1 VKIIEITK
9 MKLIPYSRQYINDK
23 DIMNITKIL
32 KSDYLTKG
40 SQTIK
45 FENEVK
51 KRIKSKYTLAVINAS
66 SALILACRALEL
78 KKNQYLWTTA
88 ITYVASVNCAL
99 HCQAKIDLV
108 DIDYTDNNISIEHLK
123 KKLIISKKKKILPKI
138 LVIVHLSGFPCKLK
152 DKKKLSKRY
161 NFKIIEDAS
170 HAFGSNYFGSPIGS
184 CKYSDI
190 SIFSFHPVKVI
201 TTAEGGII
209 STNDKD
215 IYSKIYAMR
224 ENGQVI
230 KKKTNYNFLYDI
242 KFLGYNFRI
251 NEINSSLGISQ
262 LRQANVFIRKKILL
276 ANRYFKY
283 LIQKEITL
291 PLLRKNYFSSW
302 HLFIIKINFNLLKID
317 KNQFIK
323 KLRDKRIFANFHY
336 IPLYKF
342 SFISSFLKTKILPN
356 SEKYFKEAVS
366 LPLFPQMS
374 KTEQNYVINNVN
386 SIIKS
391 NRIIKK

>member
-1 VKIIEITK
+1 

-23 DIMNITKIL
+23 DIINITKIL

-51 KRIKSKYTLAVINAS
+51 KRIKSKYALAVINAS
-66 SALILACRALEL
+66 SGLILACRALEL
-78 KKNQYLWTTA
+78 QKNQYLWTTA

-99 HCQAKIDLV
+99 HCQAKIDLI
-108 DIDYTDNNISIEHLK
+108 DIDYRDNNISIDHLK
-123 KKLIISKKKKILPKI
+123 KKLIIAKKKKILPKI
-138 LVIVHLSGFPCKLK
+138 LVIVHLSGLPCRLREI
-152 DKKKLSKRY
+152 KKLSKKY

-170 HAFGSNYFGSPIGS
+170 HAFGSTYFGSPIGS

-209 STNDKD
+209 STNNKN
-215 IYSKIYAMR
+215 IYNKIYTMR
-224 ENGQVI
+224 ENGLVI
-230 KKKTNYNFLYDI
+230 KEKTNYNFLYDI
-242 KFLGYNFRI
+242 KSLGYNFRI

-262 LRQANVFIRKKILL
+262 LRQASLFIRKKIFL
-276 ANRYFKY
+276 AKRYFKY
-283 LIQKEITL
+283 LSQKEITL

-323 KLRDKRIFANFHY
+323 KLRDKKIFANFHY

-342 SFISSFLKTKILPN
+342 SFISRFLKIKILNN
-356 SEKYFKEAVS
+356 SEKYFREAVS

-374 KTEQNYVINNVN
+374 KTEQDYVIKNVI
-386 SIIKS
+386 SIIKN

>member
-1 VKIIEITK
+1 

-23 DIMNITKIL
+23 DIINITKIL

-51 KRIKSKYTLAVINAS
+51 KRIKSKYALAVINAS

-78 KKNQYLWTTA
+78 QKNQYLWTTA

-99 HCQAKIDLV
+99 HCQAKIDLI
-108 DIDYTDNNISIEHLK
+108 DIDYGDNNISIDHLK
-123 KKLIISKKKKILPKI
+123 KKLIIAKKKKILPKI
-138 LVIVHLSGFPCKLK
+138 LVIVHLSGLPCRLREI
-152 DKKKLSKRY
+152 KKLSKKY

-170 HAFGSNYFGSPIGS
+170 HAFGSTYFGSPIGS

-209 STNDKD
+209 STNNKN
-215 IYSKIYAMR
+215 IYNKIYTMR
-224 ENGQVI
+224 ENGLVI
-230 KKKTNYNFLYDI
+230 KEKINYNFLYDI
-242 KFLGYNFRI
+242 KSLGYNFRI

-262 LRQANVFIRKKILL
+262 LRQASLFIRKKFFL
-276 ANRYFKY
+276 AKRYFKY
-283 LIQKEITL
+283 LSQKEITL
-291 PLLRKNYFSSW
+291 PLLRKNYSSSW

-323 KLRDKRIFANFHY
+323 KLRDKKIFANFHY

-342 SFISSFLKTKILPN
+342 SFISRFLKIKILNN
-356 SEKYFKEAVS
+356 SEKYFREAVS

-374 KTEQNYVINNVN
+374 KTEQDYVIKNVIA
-386 SIIKS
+386 IIKN
-391 NRIIKK
+391 NRIVKK

>member
-23 DIMNITKIL
+23 DIINITKIL

-51 KRIKSKYTLAVINAS
+51 KRIKSKYALAVINAS

-78 KKNQYLWTTA
+78 QKNQYLWTTA

-99 HCQAKIDLV
+99 HCQAKIDLI
-108 DIDYTDNNISIEHLK
+108 DIDYGDNNISIDHLK
-123 KKLIISKKKKILPKI
+123 KKLIIAKKKKILPKI
-138 LVIVHLSGFPCKLK
+138 LVIVHLSGLPCRLREI
-152 DKKKLSKRY
+152 KKLSKKY

-170 HAFGSNYFGSPIGS
+170 HAFGSTYFGSPIGS

-209 STNDKD
+209 STNNKN
-215 IYSKIYAMR
+215 IYNKIYTMR
-224 ENGQVI
+224 ENGLVI
-230 KKKTNYNFLYDI
+230 KEKINYNFLYDI
-242 KFLGYNFRI
+242 KSLGYNFRI

-262 LRQANVFIRKKILL
+262 LRQASLFIRKKFFL
-276 ANRYFKY
+276 AKRYFKY
-283 LIQKEITL
+283 LSQKEITL
-291 PLLRKNYFSSW
+291 PLLRKNYSSSW

-323 KLRDKRIFANFHY
+323 KLRDKKIFANFHY

-342 SFISSFLKTKILPN
+342 SFISRFLKIKILNN
-356 SEKYFKEAVS
+356 SEKYFREAVS

-374 KTEQNYVINNVN
+374 KTEQDYVIKNVI
-386 SIIKS
+386 SIIKN
-391 NRIIKK
+391 NRIVKK

>member
-1 VKIIEITK
+1 

-23 DIMNITKIL
+23 DIINITKIL

-51 KRIKSKYTLAVINAS
+51 KRIKSKYALAVINAS

-78 KKNQYLWTTA
+78 QKNQYLWTTA

-99 HCQAKIDLV
+99 HCQAKIDLI
-108 DIDYTDNNISIEHLK
+108 DIDYGDNNISIDHLK
-123 KKLIISKKKKILPKI
+123 KKLIIAKKKKILPKI
-138 LVIVHLSGFPCKLK
+138 LVIVHLSGLPCRLREI
-152 DKKKLSKRY
+152 KKLSKKY

-170 HAFGSNYFGSPIGS
+170 HAFGSTYFGSPIGS

-209 STNDKD
+209 STNNKN
-215 IYSKIYAMR
+215 IYNKIYTMR
-224 ENGQVI
+224 ENGLVI
-230 KKKTNYNFLYDI
+230 KEKTNYNFLYDI
-242 KFLGYNFRI
+242 KSLGYNFRI

-262 LRQANVFIRKKILL
+262 LRQATLFIRKKIFL
-276 ANRYFKY
+276 AKRYFKY
-283 LIQKEITL
+283 LSQKEITL
-291 PLLRKNYFSSW
+291 PLLRKNYSSSW

-323 KLRDKRIFANFHY
+323 KLRDKKIFANFHY

-342 SFISSFLKTKILPN
+342 SFISRFLKIKILNN
-356 SEKYFKEAVS
+356 SEKYFREAVS

-374 KTEQNYVINNVN
+374 KTEQDYVIKNVI
-386 SIIKS
+386 SIIKN

>member
-1 VKIIEITK
+1 

-23 DIMNITKIL
+23 DIINITKIL

-51 KRIKSKYTLAVINAS
+51 KRIKSKYALAVINAS

-78 KKNQYLWTTA
+78 QKNQYLWTTA

-99 HCQAKIDLV
+99 HCQAKIDLI
-108 DIDYTDNNISIEHLK
+108 DIDYGDNNISIDHLK
-123 KKLIISKKKKILPKI
+123 KKLIIAKKKKILPKI
-138 LVIVHLSGFPCKLK
+138 LVIVHLSGLPCRLREI
-152 DKKKLSKRY
+152 KKLSKKY

-170 HAFGSNYFGSPIGS
+170 HAFGSTYFGSPIGS

-209 STNDKD
+209 STNNKN
-215 IYSKIYAMR
+215 IYNKIYTMR
-224 ENGQVI
+224 ENGLVI
-230 KKKTNYNFLYDI
+230 KEKINYNFLYDI
-242 KFLGYNFRI
+242 KSLGYNFRI

-262 LRQANVFIRKKILL
+262 LRQASLFIRKKFFL
-276 ANRYFKY
+276 AKRYFKY
-283 LIQKEITL
+283 LSQKEITL
-291 PLLRKNYFSSW
+291 PLLRKNYSSSW

-323 KLRDKRIFANFHY
+323 KLRDKKIFANFHY

-342 SFISSFLKTKILPN
+342 SFISRFLKIKILNN
-356 SEKYFKEAVS
+356 SEKYFREAVS

-374 KTEQNYVINNVN
+374 KTEQDYVIKNVI
-386 SIIKS
+386 SIIKN
-391 NRIIKK
+391 NRIVKK

>member
-1 VKIIEITK
+1 
-9 MKLIPYSRQYINDK
+9 MKLIPYSRQYINNK
-23 DIMNITKIL
+23 DIINITKIL

-45 FENEVK
+45 FENGVK
-51 KRIKSKYTLAVINAS
+51 KKIKCKYALAVINAS

-78 KKNQYLWTTA
+78 KKDQYLWTTA

-108 DIDYTDNNISIEHLK
+108 DIDYADNNISIDHLK
-123 KKLIISKKKKILPKI
+123 KKLIIAKKKKLVPKI

-152 DKKKLSKRY
+152 EIKKLSKRY

-170 HAFGSNYFGSPIGS
+170 HAFGSRYFGCPIGN

-190 SIFSFHPVKVI
+190 TIFSFHPVKVI

-209 STNDKD
+209 STNNKE
-215 IYSKIYAMR
+215 IYNKIYMMR
-224 ENGQVI
+224 ENGQLL
-230 KKKTNYNFLYDI
+230 KKKINYNFLYDI
-242 KFLGYNFRI
+242 KLLGYNFRI

-262 LRQANVFIRKKILL
+262 LRQANDFIKKKIFL
-276 ANRYFKY
+276 AKRYYKH
-283 LIQKEITL
+283 LSLKEITL
-291 PLLRKNYFSSW
+291 PLLKKNYFSSW
-302 HLFIIKINFNLLKID
+302 HLFIVKINFNLLKID

-323 KLRDKRIFANFHY
+323 KLRDRKIFANFHY

-342 SFISSFLKTKILPN
+342 SFISRFLKVKILKN

-386 SIIKS
+386 SIIIN

>member
-1 VKIIEITK
+1 
-9 MKLIPYSRQYINDK
+9 MKLIPYSRQYINNK
-23 DIMNITKIL
+23 DIINITNIL

-45 FENEVK
+45 FEREIK
-51 KRIKSKYTLAVINAS
+51 KKIKSKYALAVINAS

-78 KKNQYLWTTA
+78 KKDQYLWTTA
-88 ITYVASVNCAL
+88 VTYVASVNCAL

-108 DIDYTDNNISIEHLK
+108 DVDYADNNISIDHLK
-123 KKLIISKKKKILPKI
+123 KKLIIAQKKKILPKI
-138 LVIVHLSGFPCKLK
+138 LVIVHLAGFPCRLK
-152 DKKKLSKRY
+152 EIKKLSKKY

-170 HAFGSNYFGSPIGS
+170 HAFGSSYFGSPIGS

-190 SIFSFHPVKVI
+190 TIFSFHPVKVI

-209 STNDKD
+209 STNNKD
-215 IYSKIYAMR
+215 IYNKIYAMR
-224 ENGQVI
+224 ENGQVL
-230 KKKTNYNFLYDI
+230 KKKINYNFLYDI
-242 KFLGYNFRI
+242 KLLGYNFRI
-251 NEINSSLGISQ
+251 NEINASLGISQ
-262 LRQANVFIRKKILL
+262 LRQTNDFIKKKILL
-276 ANRYFKY
+276 AKRYYKH
-283 LIQKEITL
+283 LSQKEITL
-291 PLLRKNYFSSW
+291 PLLKKNYFSSW

-323 KLRDKRIFANFHY
+323 KLRDSKIFANFHY

-342 SFISSFLKTKILPN
+342 SFISKFLKIKILKN

-366 LPLFPQMS
+366 LPLFPQM
-374 KTEQNYVINNVN
+374 TEIEQAYVIRNVN
-386 SIIKS
+386 SIIKN

>member
-1 VKIIEITK
+1 
-9 MKLIPYSRQYINDK
+9 MKLIPYSRQYINNK
-23 DIMNITKIL
+23 DITNITKIL

-45 FENEVK
+45 FESEVK
-51 KRIKSKYTLAVINAS
+51 KKIKCKYALAVINAS

-78 KKNQYLWTTA
+78 KKDQYLWTTA
-88 ITYVASVNCAL
+88 VTYVASVNCAL

-108 DIDYTDNNISIEHLK
+108 DIDYTDNNISIDHLK
-123 KKLIISKKKKILPKI
+123 KKLIEAQKKKILPKI
-138 LVIVHLSGFPCKLK
+138 LVVVHLAGFPCRLK
-152 DKKKLSKRY
+152 EIKKLSKKY

-170 HAFGSNYFGSPIGS
+170 HAFGSSYFGSPIGS

-190 SIFSFHPVKVI
+190 TIFSFHPVKVI

-209 STNDKD
+209 STNNED
-215 IYSKIYAMR
+215 IYNKIYAMR
-224 ENGQVI
+224 ENGHVL
-230 KKKTNYNFLYDI
+230 KKKINYNFLYDI

-262 LRQANVFIRKKILL
+262 IKQTNLFIKKKFLL
-276 ANRYFKY
+276 VKKYFKY
-283 LIQKEITL
+283 LSNEEIIL
-291 PLLRKNYFSSW
+291 PPVKNFFLSSW
-302 HLFIIKINFNLLKID
+302 HLFVIKINFKLLKID

-323 KLRDKRIFANFHY
+323 KLRDKKILVNYHY

-342 SFISSFLKTKILPN
+342 SFISKFLKIKILKN

-366 LPLFPQMS
+366 LPLFPQM
-374 KTEQNYVINNVN
+374 TEIEQEYVIRNVN
-386 SIIKS
+386 SIIKN

>member
-1 VKIIEITK
+1 
-9 MKLIPYSRQYINDK
+9 MKLIPYSRQYINNK
-23 DIMNITKIL
+23 DITNITKIL
-32 KSDYLTKG
+32 QSDYLTKG

-45 FENEVK
+45 FESGVK
-51 KRIKSKYTLAVINAS
+51 KKIKCKYALAVINAS

-78 KKNQYLWTTA
+78 KKDQYLWTTA

-108 DIDYTDNNISIEHLK
+108 DIDYADNNISIDHLK
-123 KKLIISKKKKILPKI
+123 KKLIIAKKKKLVPKI

-152 DKKKLSKRY
+152 EIKKLSKKY

-170 HAFGSNYFGSPIGS
+170 HAFGSKYFGSPIGN

-190 SIFSFHPVKVI
+190 TIFSFHPVKVI

-209 STNDKD
+209 STNNKE
-215 IYSKIYAMR
+215 IYNKIYMMR
-224 ENGQVI
+224 ENGQLL
-230 KKKTNYNFLYDI
+230 KKKINYNFLYDI
-242 KFLGYNFRI
+242 KLLGYNFRI

-262 LRQANVFIRKKILL
+262 LRQTNDFIKKKIFL
-276 ANRYFKY
+276 AKRYCKH
-283 LIQKEITL
+283 LSQKEITL
-291 PLLRKNYFSSW
+291 PLLKKNYFSSW

-342 SFISSFLKTKILPN
+342 SFISRFLKVKILKN

-386 SIIKS
+386 SIIKN

>member
-1 VKIIEITK
+1 

-123 KKLIISKKKKILPKI
+123 KKLIIAKKKKILPKI

-152 DKKKLSKRY
+152 DIKKLSKRY

>member
-1 VKIIEITK
+1 
-9 MKLIPYSRQYINDK
+9 MKLIPYSRQYINNK
-23 DIMNITKIL
+23 DIINITKIL
-32 KSDYLTKG
+32 KSDFLTKG

-45 FENEVK
+45 FEKEVK
-51 KRIKSKYTLAVINAS
+51 KKIKSKYSLAVVNAS

-78 KKNQYLWTTA
+78 KKDQYLWTTA

-108 DIDYTDNNISIEHLK
+108 DIDCADNNISIDCLK
-123 KKLIISKKKKILPKI
+123 KKLIIAKKKKKLPKI

-152 DKKKLSKRY
+152 EIKKLSKRY

-170 HAFGSNYFGSPIGS
+170 HAFGSSYFRSPIGS

-190 SIFSFHPVKVI
+190 TIFSFHPVKII

-209 STNDKD
+209 TTNNKN
-215 IYSKIYAMR
+215 IYNKIYTMR

-230 KKKTNYNFLYDI
+230 KKKVNYNFLYDI
-242 KFLGYNFRI
+242 KSLGYNFRI

-262 LRQANVFIRKKILL
+262 LKQTNLFIKKKIFLVK
-276 ANRYFKY
+276 RYLKY
-283 LIQKEITL
+283 LSQKEITL
-291 PLLRKNYFSSW
+291 PLLRNNYFSSW
-302 HLFIIKINFNLLKID
+302 HLFIIKINFSLLKINKD
-317 KNQFIK
+317 QFIK
-323 KLRDKRIFANFHY
+323 KLRQKRIFANFHY

-342 SFISSFLKTKILPN
+342 SFISRFLNIKILRN
-356 SEKYFKEAVS
+356 SEKYYKEAVS

-374 KTEQNYVINNVN
+374 ETEQNYVIKNVN
-386 SIIKS
+386 SIIKN